1 MSNSP
6 KVQQNFNAP
15 VYGVTGSPE
24 VQQNFNAPVY
34 GVTGKIA
41 KDQTELKFDYIV
53 KFTAWN
59 SLDSRNISQERLLT
73 KEILIAI
80 TSELAK
86 KSGKFNDTSYCSVL
100 VAPEIFEKFL
110 ITNTGSNYTVQT
122 VDVLRLLEC
131 WEALG
136 FPFHIDTT
144 AFNFYKGW
152 AIGSDAGTG
161 IPKNL

>member
-1 MSNSP
+1 MSNFP

-15 VYGVTGSPE
+15 VYGVTE
-24 VQQNFNAPVY
+24 
-34 GVTGKIA
+34 KIV
-41 KDQTELKFDYIV
+41 KDQVTELKPDYIV
-53 KFTAWN
+53 RFIAWVFPGE
-59 SLDSRNISQERLLT
+59 SDLVYKELLVTNISLGVT
-73 KEILIAI
+73 
-80 TSELAK
+80 TELAK

-131 WEALG
+131 WEAIG
-136 FPFHIDTT
+136 FSLYIDTT

>member
-1 MSNSP
+1 MFNSRSN
-6 KVQQNFNAP
+6 
-15 VYGVTGSPE
+15 Y
-24 VQQNFNAPVY
+24 
-34 GVTGKIA
+34 
-41 KDQTELKFDYIV
+41 V
-53 KFTAWN
+53 KFTAWTN
-59 SLDSRNISQERLLT
+59 LDSCNISQERLLT

-131 WEALG
+131 WEAIG
-136 FPFHIDTT
+136 FSFYIDTT

>member
-6 KVQQNFNAP
+6 K
-15 VYGVTGSPE
+15 

-53 KFTAWN
+53 RFIAWVFPDKSDSVYKKSN
-59 SLDSRNISQERLLT
+59 SVYKKLLT
-73 KEILIAI
+73 NDISVRI
-80 TSELAK
+80 TSELAEE
-86 KSGKFNDTSYCSVL
+86 SGNLFSTHADVPNLNVYI
-100 VAPEIFEKFL
+100 APEIFEKFL

-131 WEALG
+131 WEAIG
-136 FPFHIDTT
+136 FSLYIDTT
-144 AFNFYKGW
+144 AFNFYRGW
-152 AIGSDAGTG
+152 AIGSDMGTG

>member
-1 MSNSP
+1 MFNPRSN
-6 KVQQNFNAP
+6 
-15 VYGVTGSPE
+15 Y
-24 VQQNFNAPVY
+24 
-34 GVTGKIA
+34 
-41 KDQTELKFDYIV
+41 V
-53 KFTAWN
+53 KFTAWTN
-59 SLDSRNISQERLLT
+59 LDSCNILQERLLT

-100 VAPEIFEKFL
+100 VAPEIFEKF
-110 ITNTGSNYTVQT
+110 IVTETGLNYTVQ
-122 VDVLRLLEC
+122 VLDAPRLLYC

-152 AIGSDAGTG
+152 AISDVGTG